1 MNTVIT
7 VTGPTCSGKTTL
19 VRHLLQLGTFTE
31 IVSTTTR
38 PMRTGEVDGE
48 TYYFKTLDEFNKL
61 DMIERVDFN
70 GNAYGVSRAELESKF
85 KSGLVPVVIVEPNG
99 LMQINENG
107 QKLGWVVINVFV
119 DCPEEL
125 QYRRFLQRFADD
137 YKRALAEGEFSGM
150 NKILDE
156 YASRLKMISLVEK
169 RWLDL
174 FMTYSKTASSI
185 YVDSYQKGN
194 EEETIEKIKNKVDKL
209 PA

>member
-209 PA
+209 SA

>member
-1 MNTVIT
+1 
-7 VTGPTCSGKTTL
+7 
-19 VRHLLQLGTFTE
+19 
-31 IVSTTTR
+31 
-38 PMRTGEVDGE
+38 MRAGEVEGE
-48 TYYFKTLDEFNKL
+48 TYYFKTLDEFNKT

-85 KSGLVPVVIVEPNG
+85 ESGLVPVVIVEPNG
-99 LMQINENG
+99 LMQFNENG

-156 YASRLKMISLVEK
+156 YASRLRMISLVEK

-209 PA
+209 SG